1 MCEITT
7 GTAVAL
13 SAISAATSIG
23 TGIAG
28 AVSGADAADAQYESQ
43 VKQAQAEQ
51 ERLIRQQQYYDE
63 LGIHRLTTYTQQVL
77 YRDQMQ
83 AFQNEQFN
91 QLVASAQASTQDQY
105 AAIHEQLGQRHD
117 AAMDSIRQADR
128 EAEMAAGFVRS
139 AAAETGTTGNSVR
152 LAQQQHF
159 VKAARV
165 GEIEYAN
172 LDNAINQAE
181 RQMRGIQA
189 NMQSMLNQAIPQ
201 PLAPIPLPEPLP
213 YVLTTVPMPE
223 APSMAPYYLQALG
236 AVGSGLGQLGGA
248 IAMGVEGGV
257 FDSGTGTGY
266 TSANQNA
273 NIYGSNAGYSSQS
286 AW

>member
-1 MCEITT
+1 
-7 GTAVAL
+7 
-13 SAISAATSIG
+13 
-23 TGIAG
+23 
-28 AVSGADAADAQYESQ
+28 
-43 VKQAQAEQ
+43 
-51 ERLIRQQQYYDE
+51 
-63 LGIHRLTTYTQQVL
+63 
-77 YRDQMQ
+77 
-83 AFQNEQFN
+83 
-91 QLVASAQASTQDQY
+91 
-105 AAIHEQLGQRHD
+105 
-117 AAMDSIRQADR
+117 
-128 EAEMAAGFVRS
+128 
-139 AAAETGTTGNSVR
+139 GNSVR

-172 LDNAINQAE
+172 LDSAINQAE

-236 AVGSGLGQLGGA
+236 AIGSGLGQLGGA
-248 IAMGVEGGV
+248 VAMGVEGGV

-266 TSANQNA
+266 TSTGGGYTSANQNA
-273 NIYGSNAGYSSQS
+273 NIYGNNAGQS
-286 AW
+286 AQSSWE